1 MAASPL
7 RTRPMNGSTLLLLL
21 LTVCIAALLWRRHHE
36 RTLHGRAR
44 TRDERVVRV
53 LTSVLRANRMVQRID
68 DERELLQEA
77 CRICVDAGYAILATV
92 YLKDGELARRIAFAG
107 PAAEVLANVPDPLD
121 LRDAEIQHSYTA
133 RVLRDGVSAV
143 SNNYVL
149 DAQAGRWRAEAVAKG
164 IRAIAWIPV
173 RRAGEV
179 AGVLMLCAREADF
192 FDAELM
198 TLLDELGADLSF
210 ALDIVVARRA
220 REQDFREIEA
230 GRDRFRRLF
239 QNAPVPMAIV
249 AVKDRRIVEANQAL
263 CQRYGKSEGEILG
276 TSTASHAYGVLQEDR
291 DLFYRVLATTGRV
304 RDLRLRLQGAN
315 GQVTPVILSAEPI
328 EHLGE
333 ACCLITSLEL
343 QPTGAGH
350 P

>member
-1 MAASPL
+1 
-7 RTRPMNGSTLLLLL
+7 MNGSILLILL
-21 LTVCIAALLWRRHHE
+21 LTVCVAALLWRLHLE
-36 RTLHGRAR
+36 RTVHARAR
-44 TRDERVVRV
+44 TRDERVVGV

-68 DERELLQEA
+68 DERELLREA
-77 CRICVDAGYAILATV
+77 CQICVDAGYAILAAV
-92 YLKDGELARRIAFAG
+92 YQRDGDLARRAASAG

-121 LRDAEIQHSYTA
+121 LRDAEIQRSYTA

-149 DAQAGRWRAEAVAKG
+149 DAQAGRWRAEAVAQG

-179 AGVLMLCAREADF
+179 ECVLMLCAREADF

-198 TLLDELGADLSF
+198 TMLEELGADLSF
-210 ALDIVVARRA
+210 AMDIVDARRA
-220 REQDFREIEA
+220 RELNFREIEA
-230 GRDRFRRLF
+230 GRERFRRLF
-239 QNAPVPMAIV
+239 QAAPIPMAIV
-249 AVKDRRIVEANQAL
+249 ALKDRRIVEADQAL

-276 TSTASHAYGVLQEDR
+276 TSTASHAYGVLPEDR
-291 DLFYRVLATTGRV
+291 DLFYRVLATNGRV

-315 GQVTPVILSAEPI
+315 GEVTPVILCAEPI

-333 ACCLITSLEL
+333 SCCLITSLEL
-343 QPTGAGH
+343 QPMNLDE
-350 P
+350 PQ